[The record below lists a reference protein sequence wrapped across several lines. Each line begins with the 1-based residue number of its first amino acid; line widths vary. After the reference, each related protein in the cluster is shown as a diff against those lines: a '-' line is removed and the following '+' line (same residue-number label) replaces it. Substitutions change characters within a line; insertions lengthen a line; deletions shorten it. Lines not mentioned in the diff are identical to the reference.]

1 MLTSIVNAA
10 ALVVRGFLIFKGFFG
25 RISCLFRV

>member
-10 ALVVRGFLIFKGFFG
+10 ALVVRGFLIFKGVFWEDFL
-25 RISCLFRV
+25 SF